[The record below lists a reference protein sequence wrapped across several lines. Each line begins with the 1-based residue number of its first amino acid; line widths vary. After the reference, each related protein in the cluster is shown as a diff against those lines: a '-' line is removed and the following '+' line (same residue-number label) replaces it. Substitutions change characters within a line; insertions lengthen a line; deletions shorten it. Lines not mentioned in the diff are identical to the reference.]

1 MNRHPATR
9 PQRLLTSHSPRS
21 SSTKRPLHGIELA
34 LSSPA
39 QTDALGRALGRI
51 LKGGDVLALV
61 GELGSGKTSLI
72 RGIAAGLGIA
82 RKAVSSPTFVLAHEY
97 RGRLPLFHL
106 DLYRLREEAEA
117 EERGLFSYFSVDGVT
132 AVEWADRFPALLPP
146 DHLRIHLEYGT
157 GMGRLVRLTATGPR
171 SSDLLLRMG
180 RRPAVRS
187 RRPQT
192 TSPLPVSRKK
202 ASTR

>member
-21 SSTKRPLHGIELA
+21 SSTKRPLQGIELV

-39 QTDALGRALGRI
+39 QTDVLGRALGRI

-146 DHLRIHLEYGT
+146 DHLRIHLEYAT
-157 GMGRLVRLTATGPR
+157 DMGRLIRLAATGPR

-180 RRPAVRS
+180 RMPAIRS
-187 RRPQT
+187 RRPQAT
-192 TSPLPVSRKK
+192 PLLPASRKK